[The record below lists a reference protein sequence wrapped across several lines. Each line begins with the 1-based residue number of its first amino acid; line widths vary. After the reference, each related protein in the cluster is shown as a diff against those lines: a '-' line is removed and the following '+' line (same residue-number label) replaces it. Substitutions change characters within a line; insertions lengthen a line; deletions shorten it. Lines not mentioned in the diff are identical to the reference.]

1 MSAAKEREPAEK
13 ATESEASPPVAEAL
27 HAVQK
32 AMEDLAALLG
42 ADSTA
47 TLDAIRHAGRAAS
60 DNLAGFADDAREA
73 GRAAQDR
80 GREKLDD
87 LSAAVR
93 RNPLGWLAA
102 AAGAGLVVG
111 LWRNRRRS

>member
-1 MSAAKEREPAEK
+1 MSAAKEREPADN

-47 TLDAIRHAGRAAS
+47 TLGAIRQAG
-60 DNLAGFADDAREA
+60 EA
-73 GRAAQDR
+73 GRAAQDL

-102 AAGAGLVVG
+102 AAGAGLVLG